1 MVCFDVH
8 YVQSRPAPRDGKEKP
23 DLRPDAG
30 NAGPE
35 LAQRGRLPPRIRRHR
50 HTRLRRQTASASSTV
65 PRRW

>member
-8 YVQSRPAPRDGKEKP
+8 YVQSRPAPRDGKEKL

-35 LAQRGRLPPRIRRHR
+35 LAQRGRLPLSDQPAKN
-50 HTRLRRQTASASSTV
+50 LA
-65 PRRW
+65 P